1 MILQPLSSMWTALAP
16 AVGNHLWQSTL
27 FAAAAGLLTLAL
39 RKNHARARY
48 WLWLVASL
56 KFLVPFSLL
65 TGLGSRLSWSPAVG
79 GTDKGLYFVLEGI
92 IRPFPQAPAA
102 QTASAAF
109 LSSLANIFPVLIAAG
124 WLCGFVVVLV
134 VWLVRYRKIS
144 AALRDAVPLRDGR
157 EVEALGRLASVG
169 GVRRKIDIFLSP
181 ASLEPGV
188 LGIARPALVWPEGIS
203 DRLEDA
209 HLDAI
214 LAHEVWHVRRHD
226 NLAAM
231 VHMLVEAIFWFHPLV
246 WWLGARLVEER
257 ERACDEEVL
266 QAGSDRQVYAESI
279 LKICEFCV
287 GSPLACVSGVTGA
300 DLKKRIVH
308 IMTKNVASK
317 LTFSRKLLLSM
328 AGILSVLLPVVYG
341 LARPAQ
347 GQAQSSTQN
356 AAPNVAVLNPAGAHV
371 SISPGDSGNG
381 VIQTRIIYSPNGMV
395 AKNQTLL
402 ELIKLAY
409 GVQASQI
416 SGGPDWMATAR
427 FNVEVK
433 LDDSLVAE
441 LKKLTPDQHKMEHD
455 LMFQNLLA
463 DHFKLA
469 LHRESRLLPGYAL
482 VIAKNGPKVQ
492 PAKPG
497 DTYPNG
503 IKGPDGSPGG
513 PHRFAFG
520 TDDFVAQALPMSF
533 IAERL
538 AGHLQQPVVD
548 RTGLTG
554 DYDFT
559 MKFSPSGETATQSNE
574 PGAKTTTMPVSSMS
588 AHNAALVAAV
598 EDQLGLKLNPQTI
611 PLPVL
616 VIDRAEKPAAN

>member
-1 MILQPLSSMWTALAP
+1 MIPQSLSMAP
-16 AVGNHLWQSTL
+16 ALGNHLWQSTL
-27 FAAAAGLLTLAL
+27 FALGAGLLAWAL
-39 RKNHARARY
+39 RGNQARVRY
-48 WLWLVASL
+48 WLWLAASV
-56 KFLVPFSLL
+56 KFLVPFSALVAI
-65 TGLGSRLSWSPAVG
+65 GNRLSWSPAAP
-79 GTDKGLYFVLEGI
+79 GTDNGLYFVLEGI
-92 IRPFPQAPAA
+92 IRPFPQTPASHS
-102 QTASAAF
+102 ASAAF
-109 LSSLANIFPVLIAAG
+109 LSSLANLFPALIAAG
-124 WLCGFVVVLV
+124 WLCGFIVVLL
-134 VWLVRYRKIS
+134 VWLLRYRKIS
-144 AALRDAVPLRDGR
+144 AALRHAIPLREGR
-157 EVEALGRLASVG
+157 EVEALGRLVSLG
-169 GVRRKIDIFLSP
+169 RVRKKIDIFLSP
-181 ASLEPGV
+181 ASLEPGI

-209 HLDAI
+209 HLEAI

-246 WWLGARLVEER
+246 WWLGNRLVEER

-266 QAGSDRQVYAESI
+266 QSGSERQIYAESI

-317 LTFSRKLLLSM
+317 LNFSRKLLLGV
-328 AGILSVLLPVVYG
+328 AGVLSLALPIVYG

-347 GQAQSSTQN
+347 GRAQSSNQN
-356 AAPNVAVLNPAGAHV
+356 AALNAAVFTSGGVHI
-371 SISPGDSGNG
+371 SITPGDSGNG

-395 AKNQTLL
+395 AKNQTLH
-402 ELIKLAY
+402 ELIRLAY
-409 GVQASQI
+409 GVEDSQI
-416 SGGPDWMATAR
+416 AGGPDWISTAR
-427 FNVEVK
+427 FNVDVK
-433 LDDSLVAE
+433 VDDSVMAE
-441 LKKLTPDQHKMEHD
+441 LKKLTPEQHRMEHD

-463 DHFKLA
+463 DQFRLA

-482 VIAKNGPKVQ
+482 VIAQNGPKLQ

-520 TDDFVAQALPMSF
+520 NDEFVAQALPISF

-538 AGHLQQPVVD
+538 AMHLKQPVVD
-548 RTGLTG
+548 RTGLAG

-559 MKFSPSGETATQSNE
+559 LKFSPESVAAVHTDEHTGMKA
-574 PGAKTTTMPVSSMS
+574 TTMPVNSMS
-588 AHNAALVAAV
+588 AHNAALLKAV
-598 EDQLGLKLNPQTI
+598 EEQLGLKLEQQTV

>member
-1 MILQPLSSMWTALAP
+1 MIPQSLSAIWAAL
-16 AVGNHLWQSTL
+16 GNHLWQSTL
-27 FAAAAGLLTLAL
+27 FALSAGLLSWAL
-39 RKNHARARY
+39 RGSQARARY
-48 WLWLVASL
+48 WLWLAASV
-56 KFLVPFSLL
+56 KFLVPFSALVAM
-65 TGLGSRLSWSPAVG
+65 GSRLSWSHAVEG
-79 GTDKGLYFVLEGI
+79 SNNGLYFVIEGL
-92 IRPFPQAPAA
+92 IRPFPQPPVT
-102 QTASAAF
+102 QPASAMF
-109 LSSLANIFPVLIAAG
+109 LSGLANMLPALLAAG
-124 WLCGFVVVLV
+124 WLCGSVVVLV
-134 VWLVRYRKIS
+134 VWLLRYRKIS
-144 AALRDAVPLRDGR
+144 ATLRHAVPLREGR
-157 EVEALGRLASVG
+157 EVEALDRLASVG
-169 GVRRKIDIFLSP
+169 GVRKKIDIFLSR

-246 WWLGARLVEER
+246 WWLGGRLVEER

-266 QAGSDRQVYAESI
+266 QSGSDRQVYAESI

-317 LTFSRKLLLSM
+317 LNFSRKLLLSV
-328 AGILSVLLPVVYG
+328 AGLLSIALPIVYG

-347 GQAQSSTQN
+347 GHAQSSSQN
-356 AAPNVAVLNPAGAHV
+356 AAPNAAVFNSGGLHV
-371 SISPGDSGNG
+371 SITPGDPGNG
-381 VIQTRIIYSPNGMV
+381 VIQTRIIYSPNGLM

-409 GVQASQI
+409 GVQANQI
-416 SGGPDWMATAR
+416 SGGPDWISSAR
-427 FNVEVK
+427 FNIEVK
-433 LDDSLVAE
+433 LDDSVVAE
-441 LKKLTPDQHKMEHD
+441 LKKLPPERHKMEHD
-455 LMFQNLLA
+455 LLFQNLLA
-463 DHFKLA
+463 DTFKLA

-482 VIAKNGPKVQ
+482 VIAQNGPKVQ

-497 DTYPNG
+497 DTYADG
-503 IKGPDGSPGG
+503 IKGPNGLPAG
-513 PHRFAFG
+513 PHRFDFG
-520 TDDFVAQALPMSF
+520 DDGFIAQALPMSF

-538 AGHLQQPVVD
+538 ATHLNQPVVD
-548 RTGLTG
+548 RTALTG

-559 MKFSPSGETATQSNE
+559 LKWPQKGEPVETLVHKNAQT
-574 PGAKTTTMPVSSMS
+574 GAKETTVHMS
-588 AHNAALVAAV
+588 AASLVAAV
-598 EDQLGLKLNPQTI
+598 EEQLGLKLDPQTV

>member
-1 MILQPLSSMWTALAP
+1 MILQSLSSMWTALAP

-27 FAAAAGLLTLAL
+27 FAAAAGLLTLTL

-48 WLWLVASL
+48 WLWLAASL
-56 KFLVPFSLL
+56 KFLVPFSALVAM
-65 TGLGSRLSWSPAVG
+65 GSGLSWSHALARPN
-79 GTDKGLYFVLEGI
+79 KGLYFVIEGL
-92 IRPFPQAPAA
+92 IRPFPQPPVT
-102 QTASAAF
+102 QPASAMF
-109 LSSLANIFPVLIAAG
+109 LSSLANLLPALLAAG
-124 WLCGFVVVLV
+124 WVCGFIVVLF

-144 AALRDAVPLRDGR
+144 APLGHARPLREGR
-157 EVEALGRLASVG
+157 EVKALDRLASVG
-169 GVRRKIDIFLSP
+169 IVRKKIDIFLSP

-203 DRLEDA
+203 DHLEDA

-246 WWLGARLVEER
+246 WWLGTRLVEER

-266 QAGSDRQVYAESI
+266 QSGSERQVYAESI

-317 LTFSRKLLLSM
+317 LNFSKKLLLSTLGV
-328 AGILSVLLPVVYG
+328 AAIALPIVFG

-347 GQAQSSTQN
+347 SS
-356 AAPNVAVLNPAGAHV
+356 AKDGLPNGAVLTAGFQHV
-371 SISPGDSGNG
+371 SITPGETGNG
-381 VIQTRIIYSPNGMV
+381 VIQTRIVFRPDGLM
-395 AKNQTLL
+395 AKNQTLQ

-409 GVQASQI
+409 GVQDNQI
-416 SGGPDWMATAR
+416 SGGPDWISTAR
-427 FNVEVK
+427 FNMEVK
-433 LDDSLVAE
+433 LDSSTIDQI
-441 LKKLTPDQHKMEHD
+441 KKLSPEQHKAARDEF
-455 LMFQNLLA
+455 FQTLLA
-463 DHFKLA
+463 DQFKLA
-469 LHRESRLLPGYAL
+469 LHRETKLLPGYAM
-482 VIAKNGPKVQ
+482 VIAQNGPKVQ

-503 IKGPDGSPGG
+503 IKEPDGLPGGPNKFTFGPDG
-513 PHRFAFG
+513 FI
-520 TDDFVAQALPMSF
+520 AQALPMSF
-533 IAERL
+533 IAERM
-538 AGHLQQPVVD
+538 ATHLNKPVVD

-559 MKFSPSGETATQSNE
+559 LKWPQKGEPPVETSVHTNAQT
-574 PGAKTTTMPVSSMS
+574 GAKETTVHIGS
-588 AHNAALVAAV
+588 ASLIAAV
-598 EDQLGLKLNPQTI
+598 EEQLGLKLDPQTI

>member
-1 MILQPLSSMWTALAP
+1 MSLQSLSTMWASMAP
-16 AVGNHLWQSTL
+16 ALGNHLWQSTL
-27 FAAAAGLLTLAL
+27 FALAAGLLAWTL
-39 RKNHARARY
+39 RRNQARARY
-48 WLWLVASL
+48 WLWLAASV
-56 KFLVPFSLL
+56 KFLVPFSALVAI
-65 TGLGSRLSWSPAVG
+65 GSRLSWWHAADGS
-79 GTDKGLYFVLEGI
+79 DNGLYFVIEGL
-92 IRPFPQAPAA
+92 IRPFPQPRVTQA
-102 QTASAAF
+102 ASAMF
-109 LSSLANIFPVLIAAG
+109 LSSLTNMIPALLAIG
-124 WLCGFVVVLV
+124 WLCGSLAVVLV
-134 VWLVRYRKIS
+134 WLLRYRKIS
-144 AALRDAVPLRDGR
+144 AALRQAVPLREGR
-157 EVEALGRLASVG
+157 EVEALNRLANIG
-169 GVRRKIDIFLSP
+169 GVRKKIEIFLSP
-181 ASLEPGV
+181 ASLEPGI

-266 QAGSDRQVYAESI
+266 QSGSERQVYAESI

-308 IMTKNVASK
+308 IMTKNIASK
-317 LTFSRKLLLSM
+317 LTFSRKLLLS
-328 AGILSVLLPVVYG
+328 AAAVLSIVLPVVYG

-347 GQAQSSTQN
+347 GQDQTSSQN
-356 AAPNVAVLNPAGAHV
+356 AAPNAAVFTSGGVHV
-371 SISPGDSGNG
+371 SISPGDPGNG
-381 VIQTRIIYSPNGMV
+381 VIQTRIIYSPNGLM

-409 GVQASQI
+409 GVQANQI
-416 SGGPDWMATAR
+416 SGGPDWISTAR

-433 LDDSLVAE
+433 LDDSVIAE
-441 LKKLTPDQHKMEHD
+441 VKKLTPEQHKMEHD

-463 DHFKLA
+463 DQFKLA
-469 LHRESRLLPGYAL
+469 LHRESRLLPGFAL
-482 VIAKNGPKVQ
+482 VIAPNGPKVQ

-497 DTYPNG
+497 DTYHNG
-503 IKGPDGSPGG
+503 IKGPNGLPAGA
-513 PHRFAFG
+513 HRFDFG
-520 TDDFVAQALPMSF
+520 SDGFVAQALPMSF
-533 IAERL
+533 ITERL
-538 AGHLQQPVVD
+538 ATHLNQPVVD
-548 RTGLTG
+548 RTGLIG

-559 MKFSPSGETATQSNE
+559 LKWPQKAEPPVETSVHTNAHT
-574 PGAKTTTMPVSSMS
+574 GAKETSVHISPAS
-588 AHNAALVAAV
+588 LVAAV
-598 EDQLGLKLNPQTI
+598 EEQLGLKLDPQTI

-616 VIDRAEKPAAN
+616 VIDRAEKPATN

>member
-1 MILQPLSSMWTALAP
+1 MTPQSLSAMWAAL
-16 AVGNHLWQSTL
+16 GNHLWQSTL
-27 FAAAAGLLTLAL
+27 FALGAGLLAWTL
-39 RKNHARARY
+39 RGSQARARY
-48 WLWLVASL
+48 WLWLAASV
-56 KFLVPFSLL
+56 KFLVPFSTLVAI
-65 TGLGSRLSWSPAVG
+65 GSRLSWSPAAER
-79 GTDKGLYFVLEGI
+79 TDNGLYFVLEGI
-92 IRPFPQAPAA
+92 IRPFPQAPASNP
-102 QTASAAF
+102 ASAPF
-109 LSSLANIFPVLIAAG
+109 LSSLANIFPALLAAG
-124 WLCGFVVVLV
+124 WLCGFIVVLL
-134 VWLVRYRKIS
+134 VWLLRYRRIS
-144 AALRDAVPLRDGR
+144 ATVRHAVPLREGR

-169 GVRRKIDIFLSP
+169 GVRKKIDIFLSP
-181 ASLEPGV
+181 ASLEPGI

-209 HLDAI
+209 HLEAI

-226 NLAAM
+226 NLAAL

-246 WWLGARLVEER
+246 WWLGTRLVEER

-266 QAGSDRQVYAESI
+266 QSGSERQIYAESI

-317 LTFSRKLLLSM
+317 LNFSKKLLLSA
-328 AGILSVLLPVVYG
+328 AGVLSVVLPIVYG
-341 LARPAQ
+341 VAVPAQ
-347 GQAQSSTQN
+347 GRAQSSSQNTALN
-356 AAPNVAVLNPAGAHV
+356 AAVFSGAGVH
-371 SISPGDSGNG
+371 ISVTPGDPANG
-381 VIQTRIIYSPNGMV
+381 VIQTRIIYSPNGLM

-409 GVQASQI
+409 GVQANQI
-416 SGGPDWMATAR
+416 SGGPDWMSTAR
-427 FNVEVK
+427 FNIDVK

-441 LKKLTPDQHKMEHD
+441 LKKLTPEQHKMEHD

-463 DHFKLA
+463 DQFKLA

-482 VIAKNGPKVQ
+482 VIAQNGPKVQ

-503 IKGPDGSPGG
+503 IKSQDGLPAG

-520 TDDFVAQALPMSF
+520 SDEFVAQALPMSF
-533 IAERL
+533 IAEHL
-538 AGHLQQPVVD
+538 ARHLNQPVVD
-548 RTGLTG
+548 RTGLMG
-554 DYDFT
+554 DYDF
-559 MKFSPSGETATQSNE
+559 KLKWPQQGEPVETLVHKNAQT
-574 PGAKTTTMPVSSMS
+574 GAKETTVHITS
-588 AHNAALVAAV
+588 ASLIAAV
-598 EDQLGLKLNPQTI
+598 EEQLGLKLDPQSI

-616 VIDRAEKPAAN
+616 IIDRAEKPATN

>member
-1 MILQPLSSMWTALAP
+1 MIPQSLSAMWAAL
-16 AVGNHLWQSTL
+16 GNHLWQSTL
-27 FAAAAGLLTLAL
+27 FALSAGLLAWAL
-39 RKNHARARY
+39 RGSQARARY
-48 WLWLVASL
+48 WLWLAASV
-56 KFLVPFSLL
+56 KFLVPFSALVAM
-65 TGLGSRLSWSPAVG
+65 GSRLSWSHAVEG
-79 GTDKGLYFVLEGI
+79 SNNGLYFVIEGL
-92 IRPFPQAPAA
+92 IRPFPQPPVTQPAS
-102 QTASAAF
+102 TMF
-109 LSSLANIFPVLIAAG
+109 LSGLADMLPALLAAG
-124 WLCGFVVVLV
+124 WVCGSVVVLV
-134 VWLVRYRKIS
+134 VWLLRYRKIS
-144 AALRDAVPLRDGR
+144 AALRHAVPLREGR
-157 EVEALGRLASVG
+157 EVEALDRLASVG
-169 GVRRKIDIFLSP
+169 GVRKKIDIFLSR

-246 WWLGARLVEER
+246 WWLGGRLVEER

-266 QAGSDRQVYAESI
+266 QSGSDRQVYAESI

-317 LTFSRKLLLSM
+317 LNFSRKLLLSV
-328 AGILSVLLPVVYG
+328 AGLLSIALPIIYG

-347 GQAQSSTQN
+347 GHAQSSSQN
-356 AAPNVAVLNPAGAHV
+356 AAPNAAVFNSGGLHV
-371 SISPGDSGNG
+371 SITPGDPGNG
-381 VIQTRIIYSPNGMV
+381 VIQTRIIYSPNGLM

-409 GVQASQI
+409 GVQANQI
-416 SGGPDWMATAR
+416 SGGPDWISSAR
-427 FNVEVK
+427 FNIEVK

-441 LKKLTPDQHKMEHD
+441 LKKLPPERHKMEHD
-455 LMFQNLLA
+455 LLFQNLLA
-463 DHFKLA
+463 DQFKLA

-482 VIAKNGPKVQ
+482 VIAQNGPKVQ

-497 DTYPNG
+497 DTYADG
-503 IKGPDGSPGG
+503 IKGPNGLPAG
-513 PHRFAFG
+513 PHRFDFG
-520 TDDFVAQALPMSF
+520 EDGFIAQALPMSF

-538 AGHLQQPVVD
+538 ATHLNQPVVD
-548 RTGLTG
+548 RTALTG

-559 MKFSPSGETATQSNE
+559 LKWPQKGEPVETLVHKNAQT
-574 PGAKTTTMPVSSMS
+574 GAKETTVHIS
-588 AHNAALVAAV
+588 AASLVAAV
-598 EDQLGLKLNPQTI
+598 EEQLGLKLDPQTV

>member
-1 MILQPLSSMWTALAP
+1 M
-16 AVGNHLWQSTL
+16 
-27 FAAAAGLLTLAL
+27 
-39 RKNHARARY
+39 
-48 WLWLVASL
+48 
-56 KFLVPFSLL
+56 
-65 TGLGSRLSWSPAVG
+65 
-79 GTDKGLYFVLEGI
+79 
-92 IRPFPQAPAA
+92 
-102 QTASAAF
+102 F
-109 LSSLANIFPVLIAAG
+109 LSGLVNMLPALLVAG
-124 WLCGFVVVLV
+124 WLCGIVVVLF
-134 VWLVRYRKIS
+134 VWLVRYGKLS
-144 AALRDAVPLRDGR
+144 ASLRHAQPLREGR
-157 EVEALGRLASVG
+157 EVEALNRLANVG
-169 GVRRKIDIFLSP
+169 GVRKKIDIFLSP

-188 LGIARPALVWPEGIS
+188 LGIARPALVWPAGIS

-246 WWLGARLVEER
+246 WWLGGRLVEER

-266 QAGSDRQVYAESI
+266 QSGSDRQVYAESI

-317 LTFSRKLLLSM
+317 LNFSRKLLLSA

-347 GQAQSSTQN
+347 GQEQSSSQN
-356 AAPNVAVLNPAGAHV
+356 AAPNAAVLNPAGAHV

-381 VIQTRIIYSPNGMV
+381 VIQQRIIYSPNGLT
-395 AKNQTLL
+395 AKNETLL
-402 ELIKLAY
+402 DLIKLAY
-409 GVQASQI
+409 GVQENQI
-416 SGGPDWMATAR
+416 SGGPAWMSTAR
-427 FNVEVK
+427 FNVDVK

-441 LKKLTPDQHKMEHD
+441 VKKLTPEQHKMERD

-463 DHFKLA
+463 DQFKLA
-469 LHRESRLLPGYAL
+469 LHRESRLLPGYAM
-482 VIAKNGPKVQ
+482 VIAPNGPKVQ
-492 PAKPG
+492 PAKLG

-503 IKGPDGSPGG
+503 IKSPDGLPTG

-520 TDDFVAQALPMSF
+520 SDGFVAQALPMSF

-538 AGHLQQPVVD
+538 ATHLDQPVVD
-548 RTGLTG
+548 RTGLAG

-559 MKFSPSGETATQSNE
+559 LKFSPEG
-574 PGAKTTTMPVSSMS
+574 TTTHEENGRKVTTTSLSSLH
-588 AHNAALVAAV
+588 ARTVALVNAV
-598 EDQLGLKLNPQTI
+598 EEQLGLKLDPQTI

>member
-1 MILQPLSSMWTALAP
+1 MIFQSLSSMWTALSP
-16 AVGNHLWQSTL
+16 GIGNHLWQSTL
-27 FAAAAGLLTLAL
+27 FAAVAGLLTLAL

-48 WLWLVASL
+48 WLWLAASL
-56 KFLVPFSLL
+56 KFLVPFS
-65 TGLGSRLSWSPAVG
+65 GLIVIGSRLSGWHAVEG
-79 GTDKGLYFVLEGI
+79 SNKGFYFAIEGF
-92 IRPFPQAPAA
+92 IRPFPQAPVT
-102 QTASAAF
+102 QPASAMF
-109 LSSLANIFPVLIAAG
+109 LSGLANMLPALLVAG
-124 WLCGFVVVLV
+124 WLCGIVVVLF
-134 VWLVRYRKIS
+134 VWLVRYQKIS
-144 AALRDAVPLRDGR
+144 SFLRHAQPLREGR
-157 EVEALGRLASVG
+157 EVEALDRLASVG
-169 GVRRKIDIFLSP
+169 GVRKKIDIFLSP
-181 ASLEPGV
+181 ASLEPGIM
-188 LGIARPALVWPEGIS
+188 GIARPALVWPEGIS

-266 QAGSDRQVYAESI
+266 QSGSERQVYAESI

-287 GSPLACVSGVTGA
+287 GSPLACVAGVTGA

-317 LTFSRKLLLSM
+317 LNFSRKLLLGV
-328 AGILSVLLPVVYG
+328 AGVLSIAMPIIYG

-347 GQAQSSTQN
+347 GWAQSQN
-356 AAPNVAVLNPAGAHV
+356 AAPNAALFNSAGVH
-371 SISPGDSGNG
+371 ISVTPGETGNG
-381 VIQTRIIYSPNGMV
+381 KIQTRIIYAPDGLK

-409 GVQASQI
+409 GVQANQI
-416 SGGPDWMATAR
+416 SGGPDWMATAL
-427 FNVEVK
+427 FNIDVK
-433 LDDSLVAE
+433 LDDSFVAE
-441 LKKLTPDQHKMEHD
+441 IKKLTPEQHKTERD

-469 LHRESRLLPGYAL
+469 LHRENRLLPGYAL
-482 VIAKNGPKVQ
+482 VIAQNGPKVQ

-503 IKGPDGSPGG
+503 IKSPDGLPTG

-520 TDDFVAQALPMSF
+520 SDGFVAQALPTSF

-538 AGHLQQPVVD
+538 ATHLNQPVVD
-548 RTGLTG
+548 RTGLAG

-559 MKFSPSGETATQSNE
+559 LKWPQQSDPPVETSVHKNAQT
-574 PGAKTTTMPVSSMS
+574 GAKETTV
-588 AHNAALVAAV
+588 HIGAASLIAAV
-598 EDQLGLKLNPQTI
+598 EEQLGLKLDPQTI

-616 VIDRAEKPAAN
+616 VIDRAERPAAN

>member
-1 MILQPLSSMWTALAP
+1 MTLQSLSPMWASMAP
-16 AVGNHLWQSTL
+16 ALGNHLWQSTL
-27 FAAAAGLLTLAL
+27 FALAAGLLAWTL
-39 RKNHARARY
+39 RRNQARARY
-48 WLWLVASL
+48 WLWLAASV
-56 KFLVPFSLL
+56 KFLVPFSALVAI
-65 TGLGSRLSWSPAVG
+65 GSRLSWWQAAEGS
-79 GTDKGLYFVLEGI
+79 DNGLYFVIEGF
-92 IRPFPQAPAA
+92 IRPFPQNPVT
-102 QTASAAF
+102 QPASAMF
-109 LSSLANIFPVLIAAG
+109 LSGLASMLPALLAVG
-124 WLCGFVVVLV
+124 WLCGFVAVLL
-134 VWLVRYRKIS
+134 VWLLRYRKIS
-144 AALRDAVPLRDGR
+144 AALTHARPLREGR
-157 EVEALGRLASVG
+157 EVEALNRLANVG
-169 GVRRKIDIFLSP
+169 GVRKKIEIFLSP
-181 ASLEPGV
+181 ASLEPGI

-266 QAGSDRQVYAESI
+266 QSGSERQVYAESI

-317 LTFSRKLLLSM
+317 LNFSRKLLLS
-328 AGILSVLLPVVYG
+328 AAAVLSVALPIIYG

-347 GQAQSSTQN
+347 GRAQSHDPAPN
-356 AAPNVAVLNPAGAHV
+356 AAVFTSGLHI
-371 SISPGDSGNG
+371 SITPGDPGNG
-381 VIQTRIIYSPNGMV
+381 VIQTRIIYSPNGLV

-409 GVQASQI
+409 GVQANQI
-416 SGGPDWMATAR
+416 SGGPDWMGTAR
-427 FNVEVK
+427 FNVDVK
-433 LDDSLVAE
+433 LDDALIAE
-441 LKKLTPDQHKMEHD
+441 LKKLPPEQHKMEHD

-463 DHFKLA
+463 DQFKLA
-469 LHRESRLLPGYAL
+469 LHRESRLLPGFAL
-482 VIAKNGPKVQ
+482 VIAQNGPKVQ

-503 IKGPDGSPGG
+503 IKGPNGLPAGA
-513 PHRFAFG
+513 HRFDFG
-520 TDDFVAQALPMSF
+520 EDGFIAQALPMSF

-538 AGHLQQPVVD
+538 STHLNQPVVD
-548 RTGLTG
+548 RTGLAG

-559 MKFSPSGETATQSNE
+559 LKWPQKGEPVETLVHKNAQT
-574 PGAKTTTMPVSSMS
+574 GAKETTV
-588 AHNAALVAAV
+588 HIGAASLVAAV
-598 EDQLGLKLNPQTI
+598 EEQLGLKLDPQTI

-616 VIDRAEKPAAN
+616 VIDRAEKPATN

>member
-1 MILQPLSSMWTALAP
+1 MIPQSLSATWAALAP
-16 AVGNHLWQSTL
+16 ALGNHLWQSTL
-27 FAAAAGLLTLAL
+27 FALVAGLLAWTL
-39 RKNHARARY
+39 RGSQARARY
-48 WLWLVASL
+48 WLWLAASV
-56 KFLVPFSLL
+56 KFLVPFSALVAI
-65 TGLGSRLSWSPAVG
+65 GSRLSWSPAVG

-92 IRPFPQAPAA
+92 IRPFPQASASHP
-102 QTASAAF
+102 ASATF
-109 LSSLANIFPVLIAAG
+109 LSSLANIFPALLAAG
-124 WLCGFVVVLV
+124 WLCGFIVVLW
-134 VWLVRYRKIS
+134 VWLLRYRKVS
-144 AALRDAVPLRDGR
+144 ATLRHAVPLREGR

-169 GVRRKIDIFLSP
+169 GVRKKIDIFLSP

-209 HLDAI
+209 HLEAI

-246 WWLGARLVEER
+246 WWLGIRLVEER

-266 QAGSDRQVYAESI
+266 QSGSERQIYAESI

-317 LTFSRKLLLSM
+317 LNFSRKLLLSV
-328 AGILSVLLPVVYG
+328 AGVLSIALPIVYG

-347 GQAQSSTQN
+347 GQAQSSNQN
-356 AAPNVAVLNPAGAHV
+356 ATPNAAAFTSAGVH
-371 SISPGDSGNG
+371 ISVTPGDSGNG
-381 VIQTRIIYSPNGMV
+381 VIQTRIIYSPNGLV
-395 AKNQTLL
+395 AKNQTLH
-402 ELIKLAY
+402 ELIRLAY
-409 GVQASQI
+409 GVQDSQI
-416 SGGPDWMATAR
+416 AGGPDWMSTAR
-427 FNVEVK
+427 FNIEVK
-433 LDDSLVAE
+433 LDDSVMAE
-441 LKKLTPDQHKMEHD
+441 LKKLTPEQHKMEHD

-463 DHFKLA
+463 DQFKLA

-482 VIAKNGPKVQ
+482 AIAQNGPKVQ

-520 TDDFVAQALPMSF
+520 TDEFVAQALPISF
-533 IAERL
+533 IAEHL
-538 AGHLQQPVVD
+538 AAHLKQPVVD

-559 MKFSPSGETATQSNE
+559 LKWPTKAEPPVETVVHKNAETRTKE
-574 PGAKTTTMPVSSMS
+574 TTVHIGS
-588 AHNAALVAAV
+588 ASLIAAV
-598 EDQLGLKLNPQTI
+598 EEQLGLKLEQQTV

-616 VIDRAEKPAAN
+616 VIDRAEKPAAD